1 MCLFKYI
8 EIQSQEGTIS
18 VPLAVFDRMQQLCL
32 WACRVEK
39 KASYYRKQC
48 QANEDRAVSL
58 ESQVKHLEME
68 NKRLQQELCENSKEK
83 ENLEKSGAIKKKA
96 LCREMVTG
104 LYEALGVTDP
114 TRRADVHEKL
124 SESPEFVKNIL
135 GVTDVE
141 AFLEVV
147 HPTSPTGAIVQGNHA
162 VHRYSM
168 DEVQDATNGDP
179 LFQPLAELYAKNIPE
194 PEKATTPLSKAIKSI
209 GSRLWKSLEGNDPS
223 ENEKISAMDRSS
235 WREKFQ
241 AIRGSTTSLSSKG
254 NVSDNNWR
262 DKGQNNTPDE
272 AQSEGS
278 KQRRILKLLPRT
290 VRSTQT

>member
-8 EIQSQEGTIS
+8 EIQSQESTTS
-18 VPLAVFDRMQQLCL
+18 VTLAMFDRMEQVYL
-32 WACRVEK
+32 WARKVEK
-39 KASYYRKQC
+39 KVSYYRKQC
-48 QANEDRAVSL
+48 QANEDRVLSL
-58 ESQVKHLEME
+58 ESRIQQLEME
-68 NKRLQQELCENSKEK
+68 NKILQEKLCENTKDEES
-83 ENLEKSGAIKKKA
+83 LEKSREIKRKA

-114 TRRADVHEKL
+114 TRRTDVHERL
-124 SESPEFVKNIL
+124 CESPEFVKNIL

-141 AFLEVV
+141 AFLEIA
-147 HPTSPTGAIVQGNHA
+147 HPTSPAGAIVQGNHA
-162 VHRYSM
+162 VHRYSI

-209 GSRLWKSLEGNDPS
+209 GSRLRKSLEGNDPT
-223 ENEKISAMDRSS
+223 ENEKISAIGRSS
-235 WREKFQ
+235 WRERIHSI
-241 AIRGSTTSLSSKG
+241 AGSTTSLSSKG
-254 NVSDNNWR
+254 NASDNNWR

-272 AQSEGS
+272 AQSEGP
-278 KQRRILKLLPRT
+278 KQRRVLKLLPRT